1 MQMQKNISN
10 GVKSLKGQSILEAQQ
25 FDREILDDLFAEAD
39 KMQTMCG
46 FLDGCEVD
54 EDDIE
59 YCGGIKAGMSEKRI
73 ALLFYEPSTRTWS
86 SFFVAAENLGA
97 RVMAI
102 PPAKQFSSV
111 VKGETVKDTIAMFCG
126 YGIDAIVMRTDKEGM
141 AKEADEAARAS
152 GRAVSVINAGDG
164 SGQHPTQSLLDLY
177 TIKRFFENDL
187 KKDIHAE
194 KINIAFV
201 GDLANGRTV
210 RSLAYLLNKYQDPE
224 KLELFFVSPD
234 SLKMKDDI
242 KEYLKKKSVKYS
254 EYDKL
259 VDVADKVDVCYMT
272 RVQKERLGDI
282 EVSYDFIRKNC
293 SITEEVA
300 KQLKKEAIVMHPLP
314 RDPAFGEI
322 PEWFDSDPRA
332 KYIQQAKNGL
342 YVRMA
347 LLKKVLLG

>member
-1 MQMQKNISN
+1 M
-10 GVKSLKGQSILEAQQ
+10 KSLKGQSILEAQQ
-25 FDREILDDLFAEAD
+25 FGREILDDLFLEAD
-39 KMQTMCG
+39 KMQGVCK
-46 FLDGCEVD
+46 FLDGGEVS
-54 EDDIE
+54 EE
-59 YCGGIKAGMSEKRI
+59 AMHECGSIKAGMAEKKI

-86 SFFVAAENLGA
+86 SFYVAAENLGA

-102 PPAKQFSSV
+102 PPARQFSSA

-141 AKEADEAARAS
+141 AKEADEAACAS
-152 GRAVSVINAGDG
+152 GRTVSIINAGDG
-164 SGQHPTQSLLDLY
+164 KGQHPTQALLDLY
-177 TIKRFFENDL
+177 TVKRFFKNDL
-187 KKDIHAE
+187 KKDIHEE

-224 KLELFFVSPD
+224 KLEFFFVSPPV
-234 SLKMKDDI
+234 LKMKDDI
-242 KEYLKKKSVKYS
+242 KDYLDKKGVKFS
-254 EYDKL
+254 EYEKL
-259 VDVADKVDVCYMT
+259 ADVVGKIDVFYMT
-272 RVQKERLGDI
+272 RVQKERLEGIQVD
-282 EVSYDFIRKNC
+282 YDFIRNNC
-293 SITEEVA
+293 SITKEVVE
-300 KQLKKEAIVMHPLP
+300 KMKKEAIVMHPLP

-332 KYIQQAKNGL
+332 KYIQQAENGL